1 MVLVGLM
8 KLKEDSAVLVE
19 DLVVLVAV
27 LLLVDLE
34 MKVDILQ

>member
-8 KLKEDSAVLVE
+8 KLKEDPAVLVE
-19 DLVVLVAV
+19 DLVVLVE
-27 LLLVDLE
+27 LLGLVDLE